1 MLLAAPIASGCSA
14 AAAVSSTAAAA
25 AAAVRRLPRLLLAAA
40 GGAVH
45 KLASLQPDAEHGDLV
60 LVHIDPST
68 GSTQSIATFAGGF
81 SPDYEACGFDPTTN
95 YLTWFSTDNYG
106 KVTLLT
112 VDPLNGNV
120 IHHIAAPDLD
130 QSYLE
135 VRKQTFLSLQ
145 LTAVLHTSCLFPP
158 TELTRFITDMHCAAR
173 V

>member
-1 MLLAAPIASGCSA
+1 MFRVVLPATVLLVLLA
-14 AAAVSSTAAAA
+14 VSEATGGT
-25 AAAVRRLPRLLLAAA
+25 VR
-40 GGAVH
+40 
-45 KLASLQPDAEHGDLV
+45 KLASLQPDAFHGELV

-68 GSTQSIATFAGGF
+68 GSAQTIATFAGGF

-95 YLTWFSTDNYG
+95 YLTWFSTDNFG

-112 VDPLNGNV
+112 VDPLNGRV
-120 IHHIAAPDLD
+120 IHQIAVPALD

-135 VRKQTFLSLQ
+135 VRNQTFLSLQ
-145 LTAVLHTSCLFPP
+145 LTAVLHASCLFPL